1 MASRSVFLLQNL
13 DDVLTCRCRETKDW
27 SPIRK
32 LIAPTYSYS
41 NVASWERELTDNV
54 QHMLNRIDATSM
66 FYACFVSVH
75 ADALHKA
82 VKVQPQLIF
91 ST

>member
-1 MASRSVFLLQNL
+1 MASRLVFLLHHL
-13 DDVLTCRCRETKDW
+13 DDLLTCRRREAKDW

-66 FYACFVSVH
+66 FYAYFGSRGM
-75 ADALHKA
+75 LMLPTRR
-82 VKVQPQLIF
+82 QRYNT
-91 ST
+91 S